1 MEVPAARRS
10 RVSSRAF
17 GSTMWSAV
25 KSADARKQA
34 LAGIIFGLGMAL
46 GAANFIRWPFW
57 PVSTIGTV
65 SSPLTSGSPRECWH
79 YARCRVEILA
89 TFAGTSA

>member
-10 RVSSRAF
+10 RVSSRAC
-17 GSTMWSAV
+17 GSTVWSTV

-46 GAANFIRWPFW
+46 GAANFTRWLFS
-57 PVSTIGTV
+57 VSTIGTV
-65 SSPLTSGSPRECWH
+65 SAPLTSGSPRECWR